1 MPTEPISL
9 TGVAVAS
16 LGIIGT
22 IGGWIVGRRPQQ
34 ADYASKLLDATVP
47 AYETLSKRLA
57 SVEAQNDECQRR
69 SDALERKCDAMVAY
83 LRSVGL
89 DPGVIEDPS

>member
-1 MPTEPISL
+1 MDGLNATAISVAGM
-9 TGVAVAS
+9 GV
-16 LGIIGT
+16 IGT
-22 IGGWIVGRRPQQ
+22 VAGWIANRRPNQ
-34 ADYASKLLDATVP
+34 ADYASRLLDSTVP

-57 SVEAQNDECQRR
+57 TVEGEAEECNRR
-69 SDALERKCDAMVAY
+69 NDALERKCDAMVVY